1 MKNVLFIAILSIFAQ
16 QAYGQACGIYRIKYT
31 GTVINEDIEV
41 LMVQLPSVDFLHSS
55 KIKKPKHAYIET
67 EVQDNKFDIITQ
79 SPITSL
85 LFNDA
90 ESYMSIYEEKRE
102 EISIMIRFREGA
114 KEKEFVIEIP
124 WKDIKMTKIQDEGFG
139 NLFEIDLKEID
150 LTNRL

>member
-1 MKNVLFIAILSIFAQ
+1 MKNVLFIAILFILAQ

-55 KIKKPKHAYIET
+55 KNKKSKCAYIET
-67 EVQDNKFDIITQ
+67 EVHDNKFDIITQ

-90 ESYMSIYEEKRE
+90 ENYMSMYEEKRE
-102 EISIMIRFREGA
+102 KISIIIRFREGS
-114 KEKEFVIEIP
+114 KEKKSVIEIP
-124 WKDIKMTKIQDEGFG
+124 WKDIKITKIQDDGFG
-139 NLFEIDLKEID
+139 NIFEIDLQEIEI
-150 LTNRL
+150 